1 MAVAVVPSPPAP
13 LPCRGRGVCG
23 LLAWIAVLL
32 LGCFQP
38 ATAAPP
44 APTAAPRNFVFI
56 LIDDL
61 GWADLSCSGST
72 FHETPQ
78 LDKMAAS
85 GLRFTH
91 ALAACPVCSPTRAS
105 ILTGRHPVRVGITD
119 WIPGNRPE
127 ADSRHRFLH
136 VTDRDSLALE
146 ETTLAEVLRAA
157 GYQTF
162 FAGKWH
168 LGSQGALP
176 TDQGFDV
183 NLGGAAYGQ
192 PPAGY
197 FAPWKNPFL
206 RERRD
211 GEYLTERLTEE
222 CTSFLQTRDRNRPF
236 LLFLAH
242 YDVHTPIHA
251 APRHIERFRQKRE
264 SLDAAPQPIT
274 ERRGLS
280 TARQDNAQYASM
292 VAAID
297 ESVGRIMDEL
307 QAQGL
312 LKSTTVVFTSDN
324 GGLCTL
330 KRPGP
335 TSNLPLRSG
344 KGWLYEGGIRVPLI
358 VASPDITTPGRVCS
372 DPVLSTDYFPT
383 FLELAGLPART
394 DLAVDGQ
401 SFAAALKNQT
411 LPQQR
416 PLAWHYPHYH
426 GSEWTPGAA
435 FRDGDWK
442 LIEFYEDGDA
452 ELYHL
457 GRDPGEQQNL
467 AATEPEQLQKMQ
479 AALAAW
485 QKSIG
490 AVMPEENPNW
500 QRP

>member
-1 MAVAVVPSPPAP
+1 MGSN
-13 LPCRGRGVCG
+13 CG
-23 LLAWIAVLL
+23 LSAGVLLRSFAAVLL
-32 LGCFQP
+32 LSMDLWAAHGP
-38 ATAAPP
+38 AN
-44 APTAAPRNFVFI
+44 PRNIVFI

-61 GWADLSCSGST
+61 GWADLSCTGSS
-72 FHETPQ
+72 FHETPH
-78 LDKMAAS
+78 LDALAAS
-85 GLRFTH
+85 GIRFTN

-119 WIPGNRPE
+119 WIPGQKPAAE
-127 ADSRHRFLH
+127 GTQRFLH
-136 VTDRDSLALE
+136 VADRDSLALE
-146 ETTLAEVLRAA
+146 EVTLAEILRSA

-168 LGSQGALP
+168 LGSVGALP

-183 NLGGAAYGQ
+183 NLGGANYGQ

-197 FAPWKNPFL
+197 YAPWKNPFL
-206 RERRD
+206 KERRD

-222 CTSFLQTRDRNRPF
+222 CTGFLKNRDPQRPF
-236 LLFLAH
+236 LLFLSH

-251 APRHIERFRQKRE
+251 APGLVQRFQQKRQ
-264 SLDAAPQPIT
+264 SLPGAPEPIR

-280 TARQDNAQYASM
+280 NSRQDNPQYASM

-297 ESVGRIMDEL
+297 QSVGQLMAEL
-307 QAQGL
+307 RAQNL
-312 LKSTTVVFTSDN
+312 LQDTTIVFTSDN

-358 VASPDITTPGRVCS
+358 VASPEITNPGRVCD

-383 FLELAGLPART
+383 LLQLAGLPARP

-401 SFAAALKNQT
+401 SFAPVLTGGAVE
-411 LPQQR
+411 QQR

-435 FRDGDWK
+435 IRVGKWK

-457 GRDPGEQQNL
+457 GRDPGEQTNL
-467 AATEPEQLQKMQ
+467 AAAEPEQLQHMQ
-479 AALAAW
+479 TALAAW
-485 QKSIG
+485 QKSIS
-490 AVMPEENPNW
+490 AALPAPNPNW
-500 QRP
+500 KPQVRR